1 MPGESFRFIHASDF
15 HLETPLGDLDAMPP
29 NLASS
34 LASAPR
40 DAAMAVFDAAAD
52 EAIDFLVLSGDLLNP
67 AAAGPHG
74 MSVLIEGFE
83 KLAAAKTPVFWSAGI
98 ADDPA
103 RWPEAVP
110 LPPSVTLF
118 PKDRVGVVPFE
129 RAGRTICHVIGR
141 SSEGRSH
148 LHVPS
153 FATDPIDDYVVAVGH
168 GAADAEALKAS
179 QVNYWALGG
188 SHNGVDL
195 IDHAAVVAGSPQGR
209 GHDEPGPHG
218 YVIVDV
224 DATPTTR
231 TRRVSCDRFRY
242 LSETVTPQQIVAVGS
257 PVNHIGGRIAELAN
271 ENAGC
276 HLLIA
281 WSLAMAAGQPPI
293 NLGNP
298 EAFLQKL
305 RREYGGGNPS
315 AWTTR
320 LTLAA
325 PSSYP
330 KSWQDED
337 TILGDFLRA
346 TKKLRKEGSL
356 SLMPQTEE
364 HAGLPKPLADTLG
377 DLPAGERT
385 DTIDAATLM
394 GVELL
399 RGGRL

>member
-1 MPGESFRFIHASDF
+1 
-15 HLETPLGDLDAMPP
+15 
-29 NLASS
+29 
-34 LASAPR
+34 
-40 DAAMAVFDAAAD
+40 MA
-52 EAIDFLVLSGDLLNP
+52 
-67 AAAGPHG
+67 
-74 MSVLIEGFE
+74 VLIEGFE
-83 KLAAAKTPVFWSAGI
+83 KLAACDTPVFWAAGT

-118 PKDRVGVVPFE
+118 PKDRVGVIPFE
-129 RAGRTICHVIGR
+129 RAGRTVCHLIGR
-141 SSEGRSH
+141 SAEGRSH

-168 GAADAEALKAS
+168 GTAEADTLQATP
-179 QVNYWALGG
+179 VNYWALGG
-188 SHNGVDL
+188 SHNGQEIVK
-195 IDHAAVVAGSPQGR
+195 HAAVVAGTPQGR
-209 GHDEPGPHG
+209 GHDESGPHG

-224 DATPTTR
+224 DAEATTR
-231 TRRVSCDRFRY
+231 TRRVDADRFRY
-242 LSETVTPQQIVAVGS
+242 LTETITPEQINAVGS
-257 PVNHIGGRIAELAN
+257 LANHIGGRVAELAN
-271 ENAGC
+271 EHAGR

-281 WSLAMAAGQPPI
+281 WTLWMPAGQPPI

-298 EAFLQKL
+298 EALLQKL
-305 RREYGGGNPS
+305 RREHGLGNPA

-320 LTLAA
+320 LTTAA

-330 KSWQDED
+330 KSWREED

-346 TKKLRKEGSL
+346 TKKLRTAANL

-364 HAGLPKPLADTLG
+364 HGGLPKTLADTLG
-377 DLPAGERT
+377 DLPADQRT

-399 RGGRL
+399 RGGKL